1 MKPPEF
7 LVDWFRQMPYHQIA
21 ELTIWMDAQPDLS
34 KSIGGAIG
42 FALES
47 PDETLDPLI
56 DCPFDT
62 IDWGI
67 VEPWFDT
74 TDTGNQ
80 GS

>member
-7 LVDWFRQMPYHQIA
+7 LLNWFRRMPYHQIA
-21 ELTIWMDAQPDLS
+21 ELTVWMDAQPDLS
-34 KSIGGAIG
+34 KSIEEGISLS
-42 FALES
+42 LES
-47 PDETLDPLI
+47 SCETLETLI

-62 IDWGI
+62 IDWGT
-67 VEPWFDT
+67 VEPWFDL

>member
-7 LVDWFRQMPYHQIA
+7 LLDWFRRMPYHQIA
-21 ELTIWMDAQPDLS
+21 ELTVWMDAQPDFS
-34 KSIGGAIG
+34 KSIEEVIG
-42 FALES
+42 ISLES
-47 PDETLDPLI
+47 CEPLI

-62 IDWGI
+62 IDWGTA
-67 VEPWFDT
+67 EPWFDL